1 MSNNSVFARTD
12 GIKISFSIEYVNGSK
27 NVLFKENTD
36 ETKDGEME
44 FVFKYPN
51 WQDDLFIRDK
61 AMEVQNGSVI
71 LNASLVRYKKFS
83 RLLTNW
89 NLTDEEGNILPMD
102 DENFAKLDPY
112 VLNIIMDKL
121 DSYILT

>member
-1 MSNNSVFARTD
+1 MINNSVFARTD

-27 NVLFKENTD
+27 NVIFKENTD
-36 ETKDGEME
+36 EIKDGDME

-112 VLNIIMDKL
+112 VLNLIMDKL